1 MALQVRA
8 VSVKQFPE
16 SVNDAVERMFLSEL
30 GNALEADRPRIV
42 LDCSSLHSL
51 NFAAIHL
58 LLRCLEEAMKRN
70 GDVRLAAV
78 PRASRAP
85 LEAAGL
91 DRLFKVFD
99 TDAEAIRSFQRHS
112 IAVNPLSCITSA
124 SVQAAENAA

>member
-16 SVNDAVERMFLSEL
+16 SVNDTVEKLFLSEL
-30 GNALEADRPRIV
+30 AGALHAERPRIV

-51 NFAAIHL
+51 NFAVIHL
-58 LLRCLEEAMKRN
+58 LLCCLEEAMKRN
-70 GDVRLAAV
+70 GDVRLAEV
-78 PRASRAP
+78 PRASRAA

-99 TDAEAIRSFQRHS
+99 TDADAIKSFQRHS

-124 SVQAAENAA
+124 TVQAAENAA